1 MRHLQAK
8 AWEASCRKHIEK
20 ITEDVGEE
28 ALEDVSFEQDVM
40 NTIVAQMCLPHLS
53 DAAKEACE
61 KGHEM
66 EPVYSKHLMKLSKE
80 PKFLS

>member
-1 MRHLQAK
+1 M
-8 AWEASCRKHIEK
+8 
-20 ITEDVGEE
+20 
-28 ALEDVSFEQDVM
+28 EDVSFEQDVM

-53 DAAKEACE
+53 DAAKAKEACK

-80 PKFLS
+80 QKFLS

>member
-1 MRHLQAK
+1 MSLGTRKILRHLQAK
-8 AWEASCRKHIEK
+8 AWEASCRKLFEK
-20 ITEDVGEE
+20 ITEDVDEE

-53 DAAKEACE
+53 DAAKAKEACK

-66 EPVYSKHLMKLSKE
+66 EPVYSKHR
-80 PKFLS
+80 

>member
-1 MRHLQAK
+1 M
-8 AWEASCRKHIEK
+8 
-20 ITEDVGEE
+20 
-28 ALEDVSFEQDVM
+28 EDVSFEQDVM

-66 EPVYSKHLMKLSKE
+66 EPVVEKSVKE
-80 PKFLS
+80 SGRRCVCMPRN